1 MDKKLLEQ
9 VEKEFE
15 KVYLGKKK
23 YAFNLAKVYSLAGE
37 EKRANTVRNC
47 STFFE
52 YGHYSD
58 NSVKFHSANFC
69 KDPLCPVCAKRRS
82 IKIFKEVI
90 DCVEHIQTMGDYS
103 FLFVTLTIKDVQG
116 DKLKETCDF
125 LSDCYV
131 NLLRQKRMSFVK
143 GSFRCLEITHDNNEF
158 ITHDM
163 YFGNEKKHMKNKVS
177 HYNKLGLK
185 IGDRNPHFDFY
196 HPHLHCIWIV
206 ENSYFKSNQYIK
218 QDELVQ
224 IWKNLIFADY
234 KPIVDIRRCTNKN
247 LISVNVDSYQNYEK
261 SLSSAVAEVAKYS
274 VKGCDYLGG
283 SDDLNVKTVK
293 CLLDCFKNRKLF
305 VFTGLF
311 REVRRLLKDL
321 YKTSSEGDIL
331 IPSTTSFGTPYLIG
345 KVFFSW
351 CDSQSKY
358 ISTYHRVYGDGTME
372 VRLDVHVEDYVSSD
386 IDLSECIDG

>member
-23 YAFNLAKVYSLAGE
+23 YAFNLAKVYSSAGE

-82 IKIFKEVI
+82 VKIFKEVI
-90 DCVEHIQTMGDYS
+90 DCVEHIQTMGNYS
-103 FLFVTLTIKDVQG
+103 FLFVTFTIRDVYG

-125 LSDCYV
+125 LSNSYI

-163 YFGNEKKHMKNKVS
+163 YFGNEKKHMKNKIN

-185 IGDRNPHFDFY
+185 VGDRNPHFDKY

-218 QDELVQ
+218 QDELSD
-224 IWKNLIFADY
+224 IWAKILFTDVAV
-234 KPIVDIRRCTNKN
+234 VDIRRCTNKN
-247 LISVNVDSYQNYEK
+247 LNSVNIDSCHEYEK

-283 SDDLNVKTVK
+283 SDELNIKTVK

-311 REVRRLLKDL
+311 REVRRTLKEL

-331 IPSTTSFGTPYLIG
+331 IPGTISFGAPYLVG

-351 CDSQSKY
+351 CDAQNKY

-372 VRLDVHVEDYVSSD
+372 IRLDVHVEDYVSSD
-386 IDLSECIDG
+386 IDLSECVDG

>member
-9 VEKEFE
+9 IEKKFE
-15 KVYLGKKK
+15 EVYLGKKK

-37 EKRANTVRNC
+37 EKRSNTVRNC

-58 NSVKFHSANFC
+58 DSVKFHSANFC

-82 IKIFKEVI
+82 IKLFKEVI
-90 DCVEHIQTMGDYS
+90 DSVEYIQSLGNYS

-116 DKLKETCDF
+116 DELKETCNF

-158 ITHDM
+158 ITNDM
-163 YFGNEKKHMKNKVS
+163 YFGNKKRHMKNKVNY
-177 HYNKLGLK
+177 YNKRGLK
-185 IGDRNPHFDFY
+185 IGDRNPHFDYY

-206 ENSYFKSNQYIK
+206 ENSYFKSSQYMK

-234 KPIVDIRRCTNKN
+234 KPIVDIRPCTNKN
-247 LISVNVDSYQNYEK
+247 QTAVYVNGSEVSSK

-311 REVRRLLKDL
+311 REVRRLLKDF
-321 YKTSSEGDIL
+321 YKASSEGDIL
-331 IPSTTSFGTPYLIG
+331 IPGTAYFGAPYLVG

-351 CDSQSKY
+351 CDAQSKY

-372 VRLDVHVEDYVSSD
+372 IRLDVHVEDYVSSD
-386 IDLSECIDG
+386 IDLSECVDG

>member
-1 MDKKLLEQ
+1 MDKKLIEQ

-23 YAFNLAKVYSLAGE
+23 YAFNLAKVYSSAGE

-283 SDDLNVKTVK
+283 SDELNVKTVK

-311 REVRRLLKDL
+311 REVRRTLKEL

-331 IPSTTSFGTPYLIG
+331 IPSTASFGAPYLVG

-351 CDSQSKY
+351 CDSRSKY

-372 VRLDVHVEDYVSSD
+372 VRLDFHVEDYVASD
-386 IDLSECIDG
+386 IDLSECVDG